1 MNQAIQFLESAVFD
15 EASGSIRLDATLNG
29 WRIPCFFHA
38 SWFDE
43 PQLLAAQAENLI
55 TREQLR
61 MEEVIEEAIA
71 AEALDV
77 QGELHFD

>member
-1 MNQAIQFLESAVFD
+1 MNQSLQFLDAAVFD
-15 EASGSIRLDATLNG
+15 EASGSIRLDATFNG
-29 WRIPCFFHA
+29 WRIPCYFHA

-43 PQLLAAQAENLI
+43 SQLLAAQADDLI
-55 TREQLR
+55 NREQLR
-61 MEEVIEEAIA
+61 MEDVIEEALA

>member
-1 MNQAIQFLESAVFD
+1 MNQSIQFLESAVFD
-15 EASGSIRLDATLNG
+15 EASGAIRLDVTING
-29 WRIPCFFHA
+29 WRVPCYFHP

-43 PQLLAAQAENLI
+43 SQLVVAQAEDLI
-55 TREQLR
+55 NREQLR
-61 MEEVIEEAIA
+61 MEEVIEEAIG